1 MDAFMTPEILVLLMF
16 GTLFAGIFLGFP
28 TAFVLGGV
36 AMLFGFVDMGPDI
49 FGLFITRLFGLMK
62 NYTLLAVPL
71 FLFMGVFMEK
81 SGVAQRLFQ
90 AMHLLWGGMR
100 GGLGISTIAI
110 SALFAAATGVVG
122 ASEVTIGLMAL
133 PAMFS
138 KSYDKSLACGSVCAG
153 GTLGILIP
161 PSIMIILY
169 GPIARIS
176 VGKLFLGTL
185 VPGILLAVLYMLY
198 IAIRCYFRP
207 QDGPPM
213 PKEERNVPVSG
224 KLWLLTTSVL
234 PPAMLIFAVLGS
246 IFFGIAAVTEA
257 AAVGVVASIILA
269 ACYRQLTYTTLK
281 EACIQTLTITSMIL
295 MIAIGAA
302 FFSSVFVALGGD
314 DVISSL
320 FLNLPFGK
328 WGILITIMLL
338 LVVVGMFIDW
348 MGIVFIIVPLIS
360 PIGLELGFDPIW
372 FAVMVMVNLQI
383 SFLTPPFAYSI
394 FYLKGITPPDVKTT
408 DIYKGVLPFV
418 GLQILA
424 LLLCAAFPFL
434 ITWLPAHLIN

>member
-1 MDAFMTPEILVLLMF
+1 MTPELLVLLMF
-16 GTLFAGIFLGFP
+16 AALFSGIFLGYP

-36 AMLFGFVDMGPDI
+36 AMIFGWANMGPEI

-81 SGVAQRLFQ
+81 SGVAQRLFH

-133 PAMFS
+133 PAML
-138 KSYDKSLACGSVCAG
+138 KRNYNTSLACGSVCAG

-161 PSIMIILY
+161 PSIMIVIY

-176 VGKLFLGTL
+176 VGKLFLGAL
-185 VPGILLAVLYMLY
+185 APGILLSLLYMLY
-198 IAIRCYFRP
+198 IAVRCYLRP

-213 PKEERNVPVSG
+213 PLEERRVPLST
-224 KLWLLTTSVL
+224 KLKLLATSVF
-234 PPAMLIFAVLGS
+234 PPALLIFAVLGS

-257 AAVGVVASIILA
+257 AAVGVIASMALA
-269 ACYRQLTYTTLK
+269 ACYGRLNFATLK
-281 EACIQTLTITSMIL
+281 EACTHTLTITCMIL
-295 MIAIGAA
+295 MIAVGAS

-314 DVISSL
+314 EVISSL

-328 WGILITIMLL
+328 WGILVTIMML
-338 LVVVGMFIDW
+338 LVIVGMFIDW
-348 MGIVFIIVPLIS
+348 MGIVFIIVPLIT
-360 PIGLELGFDPIW
+360 PIAAELGFDPVW

-394 FYLKGITPPDVKTT
+394 FYLKGITPPEVQTT
-408 DIYKGVLPFV
+408 DIYRGVLPFV
-418 GLQILA
+418 GLQVLA
-424 LLLCAAFPFL
+424 LLLCVLFPVL
-434 ITWLPAHLIN
+434 ITWLPAHLIK